1 MSPIVTSRG
10 TACKP
15 ATSHK
20 TRPPHAFRRQ
30 FVQIR
35 RDERLAADAAEIRV
49 VLVVADDSNDIRLRA
64 EARSRKN
71 QAEKGSHGRHNDGRQ

>member
-1 MSPIVTSRG
+1 MSPIVTSAGRR
-10 TACKP
+10 ASRP
-15 ATSHK
+15 RHIK
-20 TRPPHAFRRQ
+20 TRPPHACRRQ
-30 FVQIR
+30 LVQIR
-35 RDERLAADAAEIRV
+35 RDERLAADAAEIRA